1 MDSSRDATLLHRIDV
16 GVGVCLL
23 SGLRKGLQEIS
34 LLVRIELKDIVC
46 FQKGMCTG
54 GYEYS
59 RPASQPSLKTTG
71 PSSIPIG
78 WGRYTLP

>member
-23 SGLRKGLQEIS
+23 SGLRKGLQEMS

-46 FQKGMCTG
+46 F
-54 GYEYS
+54 
-59 RPASQPSLKTTG
+59 
-71 PSSIPIG
+71 
-78 WGRYTLP
+78 